1 MCGRSEGYAQTG
13 FSSFVRVVETCTNF
27 QPGKACLNISK
38 FKKKNVA
45 SNALSG
51 ISFLQAFLSQ
61 MERNSILHLLAD
73 SRSFQTYGRGQISIL
88 HTAYKCF
95 TLIDVNELRNMS

>member
-13 FSSFVRVVETCTNF
+13 FSSFVRVVETCSNF

-38 FKKKNVA
+38 LKKKNVA

-51 ISFLQAFLSQ
+51 ISFPPGFFEPNGEKFDTSPVGRFSIFSDLRSRKNFHFTYYLQMFYS
-61 MERNSILHLLAD
+61 N
-73 SRSFQTYGRGQISIL
+73 
-88 HTAYKCF
+88 
-95 TLIDVNELRNMS
+95 

>member
-13 FSSFVRVVETCTNF
+13 FSSFVRVVETCSNF

-38 FKKKNVA
+38 LKKKNVA

-51 ISFLQAFLSQ
+51 ISFPPGFFEPNGEKFDLFRLTVAEKFPFY
-61 MERNSILHLLAD
+61 ILLTNVLL
-73 SRSFQTYGRGQISIL
+73 
-88 HTAYKCF
+88 
-95 TLIDVNELRNMS
+95 